1 MTDVKLGQP
10 FYPGVDTEFDKLGDA
25 SEFGIEITNAATGAL
40 IEDGTD
46 DNVVDGVFSEVMW
59 TDPATSGTSAG
70 SENVIGASILSVPTH
85 GFSAGQRFD
94 DGAGNLYS
102 ITATT
107 TDTISIKG
115 ALVADIADAT
125 ALASV
130 GNTGIYK
137 TTVTLAAPGEYFVSL
152 SHPEFGHIS
161 SKYNVVE
168 NSLADT
174 YERID
179 EGFNKLG
186 ASGKMLAIN

>member
-1 MTDVKLGQP
+1 MTDVKLGQA
-10 FYPGVDTEFDKLGDA
+10 FYPGVDTEFDRLGDA
-25 SEFGIEITNAATGAL
+25 SGFKIEITNASTGAL
-40 IEDGTD
+40 IENGVDN
-46 DNVVDGVFSEVMW
+46 NVVDGVFSEIMW
-59 TDPATSGTSAG
+59 TDPLTSGTSAG
-70 SENVIGASILSVPTH
+70 TENVIGASVISAPAH
-85 GFSAGQRFD
+85 GFAAGERFD

-102 ITATT
+102 ITAVG

-115 ALVADIADAT
+115 ELVADIADAT

-137 TTVTLAAPGEYFVSL
+137 TGITLAAAGEYFVSM

-168 NSLADT
+168 NTLDDT
-174 YERID
+174 FERME

-186 ASGKMLAIN
+186 ATGKMISIN